1 MVMNGQ
7 YIENFEMDTSSLI
20 ALGIIV
26 LSLFSLVLLSQLFR
40 NLIRKQIDDQMKD
53 MIPIKAIRE
62 RIGIRI
68 KLRKYHNN
76 YIYFEL
82 VASSFSLFT
91 RFFYITINMSY

>member
-1 MVMNGQ
+1 
-7 YIENFEMDTSSLI
+7 MDAYSLI
-20 ALGIIV
+20 AWGTII

-68 KLRKYHNN
+68 KLKK
-76 YIYFEL
+76 
-82 VASSFSLFT
+82 
-91 RFFYITINMSY
+91 

>member
-7 YIENFEMDTSSLI
+7 YIESFEMDAFSLL
-20 ALGIIV
+20 AFVTII

-40 NLIRKQIDDQMKD
+40 NLIRKQIDDEMKD

-68 KLRKYHNN
+68 KLRK
-76 YIYFEL
+76 
-82 VASSFSLFT
+82 
-91 RFFYITINMSY
+91 